1 MTPHKKNALTWCIS
15 HVTGLK
21 QTCGIKNATLRAAKK
36 FVGVT
41 VYWEKQYQ
49 LPLCSDVNIQILLT
63 VLGRTGISDS
73 ASWENVMMY

>member
-1 MTPHKKNALTWCIS
+1 MTAHVLTWCIS
-15 HVTGLK
+15 MYLVIGLK
-21 QTCGIKNATLRAAKK
+21 QTRGIRNGTMKLGVKK